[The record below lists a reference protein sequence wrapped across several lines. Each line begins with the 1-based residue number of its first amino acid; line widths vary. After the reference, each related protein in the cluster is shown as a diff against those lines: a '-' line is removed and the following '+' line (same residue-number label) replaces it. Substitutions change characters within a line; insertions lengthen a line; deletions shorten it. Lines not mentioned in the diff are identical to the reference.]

1 MTFLAKIL
9 EEKQTEVNSRKQEKI
24 DFGSRNIPVHSFI
37 QLINQASSLSIIAE
51 IKRASPSKGEIQM
64 DIDPVEQAIKYEQ
77 AGASAISVL
86 TDQRFFKGSLNDLQ
100 QVSEAVSIPVLCKD
114 FIIDEIQIDDAKD
127 AGASIILL
135 ILAALP
141 LERFQELYNYATKQG
156 LEVICEVHTAEELK
170 NALTISPAIIGIN
183 NRNLKSFDV
192 DLQTTKQLAQ
202 RVDTNKTIIISESGM
217 RTASDATLAAESG
230 AKAILV
236 GETFM
241 RSNQLETDFNNLR
254 VPLVE
259 RSI

>member
-9 EEKQTEVNSRKQEKI
+9 EEKQTEVRIRKQEKN
-24 DFGSRNIPVHSFI
+24 DLGTRSIPVYSLI
-37 QLINQASSLSIIAE
+37 RQINQANSLSIIAE

-64 DIDPVEQAIKYEQ
+64 DLDPVEQAKKYEQ

-86 TDQRFFKGSLNDLQ
+86 TDQNFFQGSLKDLQ
-100 QVSEAVSIPVLCKD
+100 KVSEAVSVPVLCKD

-141 LERFQELYNYATKQG
+141 LERFQELYNYASNKG

-170 NALTISPAIIGIN
+170 NALTISPAIVGIN
-183 NRNLKSFDV
+183 NRDLKSFEV

-202 RVDTNKTIIISESGM
+202 LVDNNTIIISESGM
-217 RTASDATLAAESG
+217 RTAGDATLAAEAG

-241 RSNQLETDFNNLR
+241 KSNQLETDFNNLR

-259 RSI
+259 RSL

>member
-9 EEKQTEVNSRKQEKI
+9 VEKETEVRIRKQEKN
-24 DFGSRNIPVHSFI
+24 DSGSRNTPVYSLI
-37 QLINQASSLSIIAE
+37 SQINQANSLSIIAE

-64 DIDPVEQAIKYEQ
+64 DIDPVEQAKKYEQ

-86 TDQRFFKGSLNDLQ
+86 TDQSFFKGSLKDLQ
-100 QVSEAVSIPVLCKD
+100 KVSEAVSIPVLCKD

-141 LERFQELYNYATKQG
+141 LKRFQELYKYATNQG
-156 LEVICEVHTAEELK
+156 LEVICEVHTAKELK
-170 NALTISPAIIGIN
+170 NALTISPAIVGIN
-183 NRNLKSFDV
+183 NRNLKSFEV
-192 DLQTTKQLAQ
+192 DLQTTTQLAQ
-202 RVDTNKTIIISESGM
+202 LVDTNKTIIISESGM
-217 RTASDATLAAESG
+217 RTASDAGLAAEAG

-241 RSNQLETDFNNLR
+241 KSNQLETAFNNLR

-259 RSI
+259 RSL

>member
-1 MTFLAKIL
+1 MTFLSKIL
-9 EEKQTEVNSRKQEKI
+9 DKKQTEVGIRKQEKI
-24 DFGSRNIPVHSFI
+24 ELKDRQIPVYSFI
-37 QLINQASSLSIIAE
+37 SHINQTNTISIIAE

-64 DIDPVEQAIKYEQ
+64 DIDPVEQAKKYEQ

-86 TDQRFFKGSLNDLQ
+86 TDQSFFQGSLKDLQ
-100 QVSEAVSIPVLCKD
+100 EVSVAVSIPVLCKD

-141 LERFQELYNYATKQG
+141 LERFQELYNYATNQG

-170 NALTISPAIIGIN
+170 NALTISPAIVGIN
-183 NRNLKSFDV
+183 NRNLKSFEV
-192 DLQTTKQLAQ
+192 DLQTTTQLAQ
-202 RVDTNKTIIISESGM
+202 LVDTNKTIVISESGM
-217 RTASDATLAAESG
+217 RTASDATLAAEAG

-241 RSNQLETDFNNLR
+241 KSTQLETDFNNLR

-259 RSI
+259 RSL